1 MQIDTYDSEQSEY
14 LKMSN
19 FENVIQTDKSTDTND
34 NVILSIVIPSF
45 NRAKLLSRCLCALEN
60 QSAKKTFFEITV
72 ADDGST
78 DETLEM
84 LEKFKPKTGLK
95 LQWTSIKNS
104 GPAMA
109 RNTGVSISSGPW
121 IGFLDADV
129 IPHPN
134 WVETTL
140 ELIRNNPKAGA
151 FEGRTEV
158 TQRGRATPFT
168 HQTENT
174 KGGRYPTCNLIV
186 RKKLAHFHNA
196 YKIPFR
202 EDTDLA
208 FSILESGYSI
218 IFAFELVV
226 EHPPLESTF
235 FRPFI
240 LAQRYYYD
248 GLLARRFPTRYHKEL
263 DAHIFLGLKIP
274 HLKRKLY
281 SIFMLSQIIFLTGI
295 VAGFSGSE
303 IIPIGVSYLTIFAAT
318 AAGGLRYAN
327 LKKLSFKDWLLYFL
341 QLQFLPWVMSYSL
354 FRGWIDFRHERKFTV
369 F

>member
-1 MQIDTYDSEQSEY
+1 MI
-14 LKMSN
+14 N
-19 FENVIQTDKSTDTND
+19 FENVIQAEKSTDTKD
-34 NVILSIVIPSF
+34 SVILSIVIPSY
-45 NRAKLLSRCLCALEN
+45 NRAKLLSKCLNALEN
-60 QSAKKTFFEITV
+60 QSAKKDFFEITV

-78 DETLEM
+78 DETVEM
-84 LEKFKPKTGLK
+84 LENFKPKTELN
-95 LQWTSIKNS
+95 LQWTTIKNS
-104 GPAMA
+104 GPATA
-109 RNTGVSISSGPW
+109 RNNGVSKSCGPW

-134 WVETTL
+134 WVETAL
-140 ELIRNNPKAGA
+140 ELIRNNPNAGA

-186 RKKLAHFHNA
+186 LNKLAHFHHA

-208 FSILESGYSI
+208 FSILESGYPI

-226 EHPPLESTF
+226 EHPPLESNF
-235 FRPFI
+235 SRPFI
-240 LAQRYYYD
+240 LARRYYYD
-248 GLLARRFPTRYHKEL
+248 GLLARRFPKRYHREL
-263 DAHIFLGLKIP
+263 DAHIIFGLKIP
-274 HLKRKLY
+274 HLKRNLY

-295 VAGFSGSE
+295 VAGFSESE
-303 IIPIGVSYLTIFAAT
+303 IMLIGVSYLTIFGAT

-327 LKKLSFKDWLLYFL
+327 LKELSLKDWLLYII
-341 QLQFLPWVMSYSL
+341 QLQFIPWVMGYSL
-354 FRGWIDFRHERKFTV
+354 FRGWLDFRHEKKFSAD
-369 F
+369 